1 MTKEE
6 LRLALEVLKSAYVP
20 VELDEQREQTI
31 RAIEDELKEKK
42 RMIHTDED
50 DEFER
55 IERENNLKGQ
65 PYIYENKWNSISDDD
80 IARLS
85 VECALVTPS
94 DFYFARAIETKLKEL
109 NS

>member
-1 MTKEE
+1 M
-6 LRLALEVLKSAYVP
+6 RDFYLKDYMFKRCCGTCNNCWYIGNP
-20 VELDEQREQTI
+20 ITCTCPDEYE
-31 RAIEDELKEKK
+31 KEKHLIK
-42 RMIHTDED
+42 SDED
-50 DEFER
+50 DEFDR

-65 PYIYENKWNSISDDD
+65 PYIYKSKWNSISDDD

-85 VECALVTPS
+85 VECSLVTPS